1 MVDKKFERAIEV
13 LRTYERDYY
22 FLKDLASDD
31 NRALSVDKRM
41 VVAKAEDKLPSTPS
55 NSLKEK
61 HQVREEF
68 TLLLTSDRILML
80 TTNPLRRNQ

>member
-22 FLKDLASDD
+22 FPKDLASDD

-41 VVAKAEDKLPSTPS
+41 TVAKAEDELSSTPP

-61 HQVREEF
+61 HQVREGL
-68 TLLLTSDRILML
+68 TLFLTSNRILML
-80 TTNPLRRNQ
+80 TTHPLRRNQ

>member
-22 FLKDLASDD
+22 FPKDLASDD

-41 VVAKAEDKLPSTPS
+41 TVAKAEDELSSTPS

-61 HQVREEF
+61 HQVREGL
-68 TLLLTSDRILML
+68 TLFLTSNRILML
-80 TTNPLRRNQ
+80 TSNPLRRNQ